1 MTGAGGSA
9 DGNDEEVSPF
19 PAAYGSVGGSQP
31 EAGSGPTPPSAG
43 DPRNPSRGG
52 SRDGGSRDGS
62 EGRPPR
68 RRPTLPPST
77 DPRPS
82 RRDPRGASRS
92 DARSESRYED
102 RPDARYE
109 DRPDAGSG
117 ARPDSRAAAESADRS
132 RSRPSRDRRLSRPDP
147 AGISTGPVQVVAA
160 GVGPTVPVS
169 RAVAPS
175 PTDAGGGAPAR
186 PTGRSSRSASGG
198 LPAGTGSRGSSGG
211 SHARTSTDR
220 TAMAEPATMA
230 IPAATPSSAPS
241 TSSNGAL
248 RAAPGTAVSDA
259 VAMQVAREYAP
270 DAEIRLG
277 GHHWWQHR
285 RKVTVVRSRSARRL
299 VRRLDTWTVF
309 KVSLIFYLL
318 LLVIVLVAGI
328 VAWRVAGQVGFI
340 TDIQKGVRSLADDQS
355 FKLHGGVVFKYS
367 LMGGAALAVAGTI
380 LNVVAAM
387 LYNLISDIVGGI
399 QVIVVTE
406 PD

>member
-1 MTGAGGSA
+1 MSGAGGSA

-31 EAGSGPTPPSAG
+31 EAGSGPTSPPAG
-43 DPRNPSRGG
+43 DPGNPSRGD
-52 SRDGGSRDGS
+52 SRGGS
-62 EGRPPR
+62 EGRPAR
-68 RRPTLPPST
+68 RSPTLPPSSE
-77 DPRPS
+77 PRPS
-82 RRDPRGASRS
+82 RRDPRAASRS
-92 DARSESRYED
+92 EPRYEAG
-102 RPDARYE
+102 PDARYE
-109 DRPDAGSG
+109 AGPDARSEPRPD
-117 ARPDSRAAAESADRS
+117 PRAAAESADRP

-147 AGISTGPVQVVAA
+147 TGISTGPVQVVAA

-175 PTDAGGGAPAR
+175 PTEGGGGAPAR

-198 LPAGTGSRGSSGG
+198 SPAGPGSRGSSGG
-211 SHARTSTDR
+211 SHTRTSTGR
-220 TAMAEPATMA
+220 TAVAEPATMA
-230 IPAATPSSAPS
+230 IPAAAPPSAPS
-241 TSSNGAL
+241 TGSNGAL

-270 DAEIRLG
+270 DAEIRMG
-277 GHHWWQHR
+277 EQHWWQHR

-340 TDIQKGVRSLADDQS
+340 TDIQKGVRSLADDRS